1 MDFWDLG
8 KLLGRRWRISVPML
22 LLSVALTGVIFTH
35 VKPDYDATAYV
46 QLVPPVPVQ
55 VGPGEPARAQRNP
68 WLNEDLKTLASAAV
82 VSVQDIGYIESLKEA
97 GYSDSFTATVGET
110 TPLMTFEVTGKS
122 AAQASGTA
130 DQLVSQFDRSLISL
144 QTSYDVTQVDLI
156 TPKRLDGGTNVVVSS
171 SNVKRSVAA
180 VAVVGLLLAVAVTIT
195 ADAWLRRRGRSK
207 AAAAAEAGATSTTR
221 GTGAEGAAAAASVTA
236 ASPAAERPTGAT
248 GPPPLSTLF
257 DPPAAAS
264 TETIPLVMTRL
275 FRAAGSGSGNAVQ
288 TAPERGSAEPGSAE
302 TVVNGSRAVP
312 YEPPADATVI
322 LPRTTTP
329 AVDE

>member
-22 LLSVALTGVIFTH
+22 LLSIALTAVIFTH
-35 VKPDYDATAYV
+35 VKPDYVATAYV

-55 VGPGEPARAQRNP
+55 VDPGKPARAQRNP

-82 VSVQDIGYIESLKEA
+82 VSVQDIGYIQSLKDA
-97 GYSDSFTATVGET
+97 GYSDSFTATVGDT

-130 DQLVSQFDRSLISL
+130 DQLVDQFDKSLNSL
-144 QTSYDVTQVDLI
+144 QTSYGVTDVDLI
-156 TPKRLDGGTNVVVSS
+156 TPKRLDGGTNVVASS

-195 ADAWLRRRGRSK
+195 ADAWLRRRGRRK
-207 AAAAAEAGATSTTR
+207 TAAADVLPSAAPLLMDVPPP
-221 GTGAEGAAAAASVTA
+221 AAA
-236 ASPAAERPTGAT
+236 
-248 GPPPLSTLF
+248 PPPLSSLF
-257 DPPAAAS
+257 EPPPAA

-275 FRAAGSGSGNAVQ
+275 FHAAGSSNGNARRA
-288 TAPERGSAEPGSAE
+288 APDRASSEPGSAE
-302 TVVNGSRAVP
+302 TVVNGNRAVP
-312 YEPPADATVI
+312 YDPPADATVI
-322 LPRTTTP
+322 LPRTTP

>member
-22 LLSVALTGVIFTH
+22 LLSIALTAVIFTH
-35 VKPDYDATAYV
+35 VKPDYVATAYV

-55 VGPGEPARAQRNP
+55 VDPGKPARAQRNP

-82 VSVQDIGYIESLKEA
+82 VSVQDIGYVESLKKA
-97 GYSDSFTATVGET
+97 GYSDSFTATVGDT

-122 AAQASGTA
+122 AAQASETA
-130 DQLVSQFDRSLISL
+130 DQLVGQFDQSLSSL
-144 QTSYDVTQVDLI
+144 QTSYDVEPVDLI
-156 TPKRLDGGTNVVVSS
+156 TAKRLDTGTNVVASS

-195 ADAWLRRRGRSK
+195 ADAWLRRRGRRK
-207 AAAAAEAGATSTTR
+207 ATAADADVQAAADPPPS
-221 GTGAEGAAAAASVTA
+221 
-236 ASPAAERPTGAT
+236 ASP
-248 GPPPLSTLF
+248 PPSPSPPSSLF
-257 DPPAAAS
+257 EPPAPAPA

-275 FRAAGSGSGNAVQ
+275 FRAAGSNNGSAGRS
-288 TAPERGSAEPGSAE
+288 APERASSQPGSAE
-302 TVVNGSRAVP
+302 TVVNGNRAVP
-312 YEPPADATVI
+312 YDPPADATVI
-322 LPRTTTP
+322 LPRTTP

>member
-1 MDFWDLG
+1 LDFWDLG

-22 LLSVALTGVIFTH
+22 LLSIALTAVIFTH
-35 VKPDYDATAYV
+35 VKPDYVATAYV

-55 VGPGEPARAQRNP
+55 VEPGKPERAQRNP

-82 VSVQDIGYIESLKEA
+82 VSVQDIGYIQSLKDT
-97 GYSDSFTATVGET
+97 GYSDSFTAAVGDT

-130 DQLVSQFDRSLISL
+130 DQLVDQFNKSLSSL
-144 QTSYDVTQVDLI
+144 QTSYGVTSVDLI
-156 TPKRLDGGTNVVVSS
+156 TSTRLDGGTNVVASS

-180 VAVVGLLLAVAVTIT
+180 VAVVGLLLAIAVTIT

-207 AAAAAEAGATSTTR
+207 SAAAAAPPSV
-221 GTGAEGAAAAASVTA
+221 AA
-236 ASPAAERPTGAT
+236 
-248 GPPPLSTLF
+248 PPLLSSLF
-257 DPPAAAS
+257 DPPPAA

-275 FRAAGSGSGNAVQ
+275 FRASASSNGTPVRA
-288 TAPERGSAEPGSAE
+288 APERASSQPGSAE
-302 TVVNGSRAVP
+302 TIVNGNRAVP
-312 YEPPADATVI
+312 YDAPPDATVI
-322 LPRTTTP
+322 LPRTIP

>member
-1 MDFWDLG
+1 LDFWDLG

-22 LLSVALTGVIFTH
+22 LLSIALTAVIFTH
-35 VKPDYDATAYV
+35 VKPDYVATAYV

-55 VGPGEPARAQRNP
+55 VDPGKPARAQRNP

-82 VSVQDIGYIESLKEA
+82 VSVQDIGYIQSLKDA
-97 GYSDSFTATVGET
+97 GYSDSFTATVGDT

-130 DQLVSQFDRSLISL
+130 DQLVDQFDKSLNSL
-144 QTSYDVTQVDLI
+144 QTSYGVTEVDLI

-195 ADAWLRRRGRSK
+195 ADAWLRRRGRRK
-207 AAAAAEAGATSTTR
+207 TAAADVPS
-221 GTGAEGAAAAASVTA
+221 AAA
-236 ASPAAERPTGAT
+236 
-248 GPPPLSTLF
+248 PLM
-257 DPPAAAS
+257 DVPPPAAAAPPLS
-264 TETIPLVMTRL
+264 SLFNPPPAATETIPLVMTRL
-275 FRAAGSGSGNAVQ
+275 FHATGSSNGNAVRA
-288 TAPERGSAEPGSAE
+288 APDRASSEPGSAE
-302 TVVNGSRAVP
+302 TVVNGNRAVP
-312 YEPPADATVI
+312 YDPPADATVI
-322 LPRTTTP
+322 LPRTTP

>member
-22 LLSVALTGVIFTH
+22 LLSIALTAVIFTH
-35 VKPDYDATAYV
+35 VKPDYVATAYV

-55 VGPGEPARAQRNP
+55 VDPGKPARAQRNP

-82 VSVQDIGYIESLKEA
+82 VSVQDIGYIESLKNA
-97 GYSDSFTATVGET
+97 GYSDSFTATVGDT

-122 AAQASGTA
+122 AAQASRTA
-130 DQLVSQFDRSLISL
+130 DQLVGQFDESLSSL
-144 QTSYDVTQVDLI
+144 QTSYDVEPVDLI
-156 TPKRLDGGTNVVVSS
+156 TAKRLDTGTNVVASS

-195 ADAWLRRRGRSK
+195 ADAWLRRRARRK
-207 AAAAAEAGATSTTR
+207 AIAADAEEQSAAD
-221 GTGAEGAAAAASVTA
+221 
-236 ASPAAERPTGAT
+236 
-248 GPPPLSTLF
+248 PPPSSPPSPSSLF
-257 DPPAAAS
+257 EPPAAAPA
-264 TETIPLVMTRL
+264 TETVPLVMTRL
-275 FRAAGSGSGNAVQ
+275 FRAAAANNGSAGRA
-288 TAPERGSAEPGSAE
+288 APERASSPPGSAE

-312 YEPPADATVI
+312 YDPPADATVI
-322 LPRTTTP
+322 LPRTTP